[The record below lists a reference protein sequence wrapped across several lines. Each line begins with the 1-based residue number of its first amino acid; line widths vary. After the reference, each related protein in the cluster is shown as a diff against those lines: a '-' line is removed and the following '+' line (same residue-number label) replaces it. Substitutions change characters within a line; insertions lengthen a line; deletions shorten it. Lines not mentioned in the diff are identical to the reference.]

1 MMTLYVPSM
10 SYFDGKMHRGIG
22 FVVDESGRIHDR
34 GFVDS
39 MRQQYPDIAL
49 EEWPQRLLLPGGVNT
64 HNHGFQVLMRGMGED
79 DTFMGWRS
87 HVLYPISQNLSRD
100 EIYQSALL
108 AYWDML
114 RHGVTTV
121 ADFFYLNDQ
130 GLENAMVIA
139 EAAREI
145 GIRLALARTFYDW
158 EGAPSRY
165 RETPREARANT
176 LALAGA
182 LRKHSLVTVQV
193 APHSPHGASA
203 AMIESAVTT
212 AHELDTRLHVHVAE
226 GEYERMTVLKQT
238 GKTPIAYLDDLG
250 ALTPKTLAIH
260 AVWVDDQD
268 LEHLKASG
276 ATVVH
281 NPSSN
286 MILGDGIAPIVTM
299 LAQGIPVALGTD
311 GGCTNDRHSIFDD
324 MRQAA
329 LLQKVAH
336 HNGHIINAKA
346 VFDMGTKVGSK
357 ALGVNS
363 GTLAI
368 GEWFDA
374 VTLDLDDP
382 SLLPGPP
389 NIAHVVYALSPTA
402 IDGVFVAGRRVIEN
416 GRPTRFSPE
425 MLLKWAR
432 EAKPMRMP

>member
-1 MMTLYVPSM
+1 MKTLYVPAM
-10 SYFDGKMHRGIG
+10 SYLDGSMHEGVG
-22 FVVDESGRIHDR
+22 FVVDELGRIRAR
-34 GFVDS
+34 GPADS
-39 MRQQYPDIAL
+39 LRQQYPAIAV
-49 EEWPQRLLLPGGVNT
+49 EEWPERLLVAGGVNG

-79 DTFMGWRS
+79 DTFMDWRS
-87 HVLYPISQNLSRD
+87 HVLYPVSQNLSRD
-100 EIYQSALL
+100 EIYQSAML

-114 RHGVTTV
+114 RHGITTV

-130 GLENAMVIA
+130 GLENAMAIA
-139 EAAREI
+139 EAAREV

-158 EGAPSRY
+158 KGAPSRY
-165 RETPREARANT
+165 RETPSEARANT
-176 LALAGA
+176 VALAGA
-182 LRKHSLVTVQV
+182 LGDNPLVTVQV
-193 APHSPHGASA
+193 APHSPHGAST
-203 AMIESAVTT
+203 AMIQAAVKT
-212 AHELDTRLHVHVAE
+212 ARELNTRLHIHVAE
-226 GEYERMTVLKQT
+226 GEYERTAVLKET

-250 ALTPKTLAIH
+250 ALTSKTLAIH
-260 AVWVDDQD
+260 AVWVDDED
-268 LEHLKASG
+268 LSRLTASG
-276 ATVVH
+276 TTVVH

-299 LAQGIPVALGTD
+299 LARGIPIALGTD

-336 HNGHIINAKA
+336 RNGHIINAA
-346 VFDMGTKVGSK
+346 TVFDMGTRVGSE
-357 ALGVNS
+357 ALGIES
-363 GTLAI
+363 GNLAV

-402 IDGVFVAGRRVIEN
+402 IDCVFVAGKRVIEK

-432 EAKPMRMP
+432 QAKPSRQP